1 MQSSDYAVLG
11 AGLMGV
17 GIATHFIRHGHEV
30 LLYDRIRSAGW
41 RRRRWRAAFWPS

>member
-30 LLYDRIRSAGW
+30 LLYEPDPQ
-41 RRRRWRAAFWPS
+41 RR

>member
-11 AGLMGV
+11 AGLMGW
-17 GIATHFIRHGHEV
+17 ASPPFIRHGHEV